1 MSLSQTLNFLLTPVA
16 MGLVGYGT
24 NWLAIKMLFRPHK
37 ASALSFGWQGVIP
50 KNRGKLAR
58 EVGQLVGDKLL
69 RREDIKNAFLNGAVQ
84 ERMEKAVEHELITFL
99 EKDYG
104 SLSDIISKSGYQP
117 ATVISAAVSAL
128 NAGGFLDRAFDA
140 AADDVI
146 NSIYGL
152 KIGELEKY
160 HDNIKT
166 AVDSFLSSQK
176 IQEEAG
182 SAVSAYINNFV
193 LSGKSLNDIIPESLT
208 KKIPDFSSFITS
220 KILDSLETAFD
231 NPEVREKTAVRLIE
245 MKNNHFSDGT
255 MDQMKL
261 GFLNMF
267 LNEDTVRDLVDKY
280 MPKLIMSVK
289 ESDDVRQRVEKALT
303 GYIREITAKPL
314 YKHADSIGLETVFS
328 LKSSLVSAIQRA
340 VASEDI
346 AEKITGKLIQ
356 YVRTNPDKTLGE
368 VIESAGLSDVV
379 EGNIREF
386 ARPTDRKL
394 VSMLCDF
401 SEKIHINN
409 VYRFIPK
416 KMFGRVKSALINE
429 INKVVEKNL
438 DRIVE
443 SVNLPKIT
451 ENRINTLDLYEV
463 ENLLF
468 SFMKDSFR
476 WINILGF
483 VLGFLFGLIQAVFV
497 YSIS

>member
-1 MSLSQTLNFLLTPVA
+1 MLSQTLNFLLTPFA

-37 ASALSFGWQGVIP
+37 ASVLSFGWQGVIP
-50 KNRGKLAR
+50 KNRAKLAR
-58 EVGQLVGDKLL
+58 EIGYLVGDKLL

-84 ERMEKAVEHELITFL
+84 ERMEKAVEHELIAFL
-99 EKDYG
+99 ERDYG
-104 SLSDIISKSGYQP
+104 TLSDIISKSGYQP
-117 ATVISAAVSAL
+117 ATVINAAVSAL
-128 NAGGFLDRAFDA
+128 NSGGFLDRVFDA
-140 AADDVI
+140 AADDIVRTV
-146 NSIYGL
+146 YGL

-176 IQEEAG
+176 IQEETG

-208 KKIPDFSSFITS
+208 KKIPAFSGFITE

-231 NPEVREKTAVRLIE
+231 DPEVREKTALRLIE

-267 LNEDTVRDLVDKY
+267 LNEDTIRDLVNKY
-280 MPKLIMSVK
+280 LPKLITSVK
-289 ESDDVRQRVEKALT
+289 ESEDVRRRIEKALT
-303 GYIREITAKPL
+303 GYINGIAEKPL

-346 AEKITGKLIQ
+346 AEKITGKLVQ
-356 YVRTNPDKTLGE
+356 YVRSNPEKTLGE
-368 VIESAGLSDVV
+368 IIDSAGLSEVL
-379 EGNIREF
+379 EGNIRTL
-386 ARPTDRKL
+386 ARPSDRKL
-394 VSMLCDF
+394 VSVIGSFCDN
-401 SEKIHINN
+401 IRINN
-409 VYRFIPK
+409 VYRYIPK
-416 KMFGRVKSALINE
+416 KIFGRVKSALINE

-443 SVNLPKIT
+443 SVDLPKIT
-451 ENRINTLDLYEV
+451 ENRINKLDLYEV

-468 SFMKDSFR
+468 SFMSDSFK

-483 VLGFLFGLIQAVFV
+483 VLGFIFGLVQMLFI

>member
-24 NWLAIKMLFRPHK
+24 NWLAIKMLFRPHRP
-37 ASALSFGWQGVIP
+37 SALSFGWQGVIP
-50 KNRGKLAR
+50 KNRAKLAR
-58 EVGQLVGDKLL
+58 EVGHLVGDKLL
-69 RREDIKNAFLNGAVQ
+69 RREDIRNAFFNGTVQ
-84 ERMEKAVEHELITFL
+84 ERMEKAVEHELVAFL

-104 SLSDIISKSGYQP
+104 TLSDIIAKSGYQP
-117 ATVISAAVSAL
+117 STVIAAAISAL
-128 NAGGFLDRAFDA
+128 NSGGFLDKAFDA
-140 AADDVI
+140 AADDILNAV
-146 NSIYGL
+146 YGI
-152 KIGELEKY
+152 KIGEIEKY

-166 AVDSFLSSQK
+166 ALDSFLSSQK

-193 LSGKSLNDIIPESLT
+193 LSGKSLGDIIPKSLT
-208 KKIPDFSSFITS
+208 DKIPAFSSFVTN
-220 KILDSLETAFD
+220 KILESLETAFD
-231 NPEVREKTAVRLIE
+231 DPEVRAKTAERLVD

-255 MDQMKL
+255 VDQMKL

-267 LNEDTVRDLVDKY
+267 LNEDTIKDMVDKY
-280 MPKLIMSVK
+280 LPKLITSVK
-289 ESDDVRQRVEKALT
+289 NSDDVKQRIEKALS
-303 GYIREITAKPL
+303 GYIRDIAEKPL

-346 AEKITGKLIQ
+346 SEKITNKLIQ
-356 YVRTNPDKTLGE
+356 YAKNNPEKTLGE
-368 VIESAGLSDVV
+368 VVRSAGLADVV
-379 EGNIREF
+379 EGQIRLLV
-386 ARPTDRKL
+386 RPSDRKL
-394 VSMLCDF
+394 VSMLSGF
-401 SEKIHINN
+401 AEKIHISN

-416 KMFGRVKSALINE
+416 KIFGRMKSSLIGE
-429 INKVVEKNL
+429 INKIVEKNL

-451 ENRINTLDLYEV
+451 ENRINSLDLYEV

-468 SFMKDSFR
+468 SFMSDSFR

-483 VLGFLFGLIQAVFV
+483 ILGFMLGLVQAILV
-497 YSIS
+497 YAIS

>member
-1 MSLSQTLNFLLTPVA
+1 

-37 ASALSFGWQGVIP
+37 PSVLSLGWQGVIP
-50 KNRGKLAR
+50 KNRAKLAR
-58 EVGQLVGDKLL
+58 EIGHLVGDKLL
-69 RREDIKNAFLNGAVQ
+69 RRDDIKSAFFNGAVQ
-84 ERMEKAVEHELITFL
+84 ERMEKAVEHELIAFL

-104 SLSDIISKSGYQP
+104 TLSDIISKSGYQP
-117 ATVISAAVSAL
+117 ATVVAAVVSAL
-128 NAGGFLDRAFDA
+128 NSGGFLDRVFNA

-146 NSIYGL
+146 NSVYGL

-176 IQEEAG
+176 IQEETG

-193 LSGKSLNDIIPESLT
+193 LSGKSLHDIFPESLT
-208 KKIPDFSSFITS
+208 KKIPAFSGFITE

-231 NPEVREKTAVRLIE
+231 DPDLREKTAARLIE
-245 MKNNHFSDGT
+245 MKNNHFSEGT

-267 LNEDTVRDLVDKY
+267 LNEDTVRDLVNKY
-280 MPKLIMSVK
+280 LPKLITSVK
-289 ESDDVRQRVEKALT
+289 ESKDVRQRIEKALT
-303 GYIREITAKPL
+303 GYIKDLAEKPL

-356 YVRTNPDKTLGE
+356 YVRTNPEKTFGE
-368 VIESAGLSDVV
+368 VIEAAGLTKVV

-394 VSMLCDF
+394 VSMLCGF
-401 SEKIHINN
+401 SDNIHINN

-451 ENRINTLDLYEV
+451 ENRINTLNLYEV

-468 SFMKDSFR
+468 SFMSDSFK

-483 VLGFLFGLIQAVFV
+483 VLGFLFGLLQMLVV

>member
-1 MSLSQTLNFLLTPVA
+1 MLSQTLNFLLTPVA

-24 NWLAIKMLFRPHK
+24 NWLAIKMLFRPHR
-37 ASALSFGWQGVIP
+37 ASVLSFGWQGVIP
-50 KNRGKLAR
+50 KNRAKLAR
-58 EVGQLVGDKLL
+58 EIGHLVGDKLL
-69 RREDIKNAFLNGAVQ
+69 RREDIKNAFFNGAVQ
-84 ERMEKAVEHELITFL
+84 ERMEKAVEHELIAFL

-104 SLSDIISKSGYQP
+104 TLADIISKSGYQP
-117 ATVISAAVSAL
+117 ATVISAALSAL
-128 NAGGFLDRAFDA
+128 NSGGFLDKVFDA
-140 AADDVI
+140 AADDVL
-146 NSIYGL
+146 NAVYGF
-152 KIGELEKY
+152 KIGELDKY
-160 HDNIKT
+160 HDNLKT
-166 AVDSFLSSQK
+166 AVESFLSSQK

-182 SAVSAYINNFV
+182 SAVSAYINNLV
-193 LSGKSLNDIIPESLT
+193 LSGKSLNDIIPKTLSD
-208 KKIPDFSSFITS
+208 KIPMFSAFVTT
-220 KILDSLETAFD
+220 KILDSLENAFD
-231 NPEVREKTAVRLIE
+231 DPNVRERAAEKLIE
-245 MKNNHFSDGT
+245 MKNNHFSEGT
-255 MDQMKL
+255 IDQMKL

-267 LNEDTVRDLVDKY
+267 LNEDSVRDIVDKY
-280 MPKLIMSVK
+280 LPKLIKSVK
-289 ESDDVRQRVEKALT
+289 QSDDVKHRIEKALT
-303 GYIREITAKPL
+303 GYIREINEKPL

-346 AEKITGKLIQ
+346 AEKITSKLITF
-356 YVRTNPDKTLGE
+356 VRNNPEKTLGE

-379 EGNIREF
+379 EGNVRRL

-394 VSMLCDF
+394 VSMLCGF
-401 SEKIHINN
+401 CENIQINN

-416 KMFGRVKSALINE
+416 KMFGRVKSALIAQ

-451 ENRINTLDLYEV
+451 ENRINSLDLYEV

-483 VLGFLFGLIQAVFV
+483 VLGFLFGLAQAIFI
-497 YSIS
+497 YSVS